1 MKILMMIL
9 CLLTLTAT
17 AQDALPLG
25 ENGMVTFEGVV
36 EVPKMPKGL
45 LFENAKS
52 WIASYY
58 KSPRTIQEE
67 DDMAGTISTK
77 SMFRIKSEPGGTKP
91 GGVINYT
98 MDIKV
103 KEGEYKFSI
112 SNLRH
117 SDKTENIGSG
127 GKLERSEPLCGYKEM
142 KEEQWQAIKAQ
153 ATTEVEKLIEA
164 FRKGM
169 EYTSPDES
177 DDF

>member
-1 MKILMMIL
+1 MKILMMIF

-17 AQDALPLG
+17 AQDALPVG
-25 ENGMVTFEGVV
+25 ENGMVTFEDVV

-67 DDMAGTISTK
+67 DDMEGTISTR

-103 KEGEYKFSI
+103 RAGKYKYSI

-117 SDKTENIGSG
+117 SDKTEKIGSG
-127 GKLERSEPLCGYKEM
+127 GKLERSEPLCGHKEM
-142 KEEQWQAIKAQ
+142 KEEQWQGIKAQ
-153 ATTEVEKLIEA
+153 TKSEVEKLIEA
-164 FRKGM
+164 FKKGM
-169 EYTSPDES
+169 EYTSPDDS